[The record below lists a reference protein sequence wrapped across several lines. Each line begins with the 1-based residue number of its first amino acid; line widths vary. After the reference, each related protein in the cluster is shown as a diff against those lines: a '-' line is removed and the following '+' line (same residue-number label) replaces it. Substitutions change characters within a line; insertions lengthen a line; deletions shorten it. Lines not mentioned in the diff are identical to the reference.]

1 MRVVV
6 IGGTGHIGTH
16 LVPELVTLGH
26 DVVVLSRGAREPY
39 RPHGAWAWVERR
51 TVDRE
56 AGEADGT
63 FPALVADLEADVVVD
78 LTCFTVDSGAALA
91 DALEGR
97 VGHLLHCGT
106 IWVHG
111 QSTEVPTREDA
122 PRRPFG
128 DYGIAKAAIE
138 ADLLR
143 RSHTGGL
150 PTTVVHPGHISGPG
164 WVPINPAGHL
174 DLAVFQDLADG
185 RRVTL
190 PGLGMETLQH
200 VHAADVAGVFL
211 AAIAN
216 RSVAVGESFHAVA
229 STAMTL
235 RGYAEAVA
243 TWFGS
248 EADLAFLP
256 WGEWARTVT
265 ADEARTTRDHIE
277 HSPHCSMEKT
287 ERLLGFHPRYS
298 AWQTVVSAL
307 EALVDDGRLRRPDA
321 RG

>member
-1 MRVVV
+1 MRIVV
-6 IGGTGHIGTH
+6 IGGTGHIGTF
-16 LVPELVTLGH
+16 LVPGLVTLGYE
-26 DVVVLSRGAREPY
+26 VVVLSRGSREPY
-39 RPHGAWAWVERR
+39 RPHGAWSQVERL

-56 AGEADGT
+56 ATEADGT

-78 LTCFTVDSGAALA
+78 LTCFTEASATALA

-111 QSTEVPTREDA
+111 PSAEVPTREDS
-122 PRRPFG
+122 PRRPFN

-138 ADLLR
+138 AMLLR
-143 RSHTGGL
+143 RARNGGL
-150 PTTVVHPGHISGPG
+150 PTTVIHPGHISGPG

-174 DLAVFQDLADG
+174 DLRVFQDLADG
-185 RRVTL
+185 RRITL

-211 AAIAN
+211 AAITN

-229 STAMTL
+229 STALTL
-235 RGYAEAVA
+235 RGYAEATA
-243 TWFGS
+243 TWFGR

-256 WGEWARTVT
+256 WDAWTHTVT
-265 ADEARTTRDHIE
+265 SDEAAATRDHIA
-277 HSPHCSMEKT
+277 HSPHCSMEKA
-287 ERLLGFHPRYS
+287 ERLLGFRPRHS
-298 AWQTVVSAL
+298 AWQTVVSAI
-307 EALVDDGRLRRPDA
+307 EALVDEGRLLRTTPGA
-321 RG
+321 

>member
-6 IGGTGHIGTH
+6 IGGTGHIGTS
-16 LVPELVTLGH
+16 LVPELVTQGH
-26 DVVVLSRGAREPY
+26 EVVVLSRGAREPY

-51 TVDRE
+51 TVDRD
-56 AGEADGT
+56 AGDADGT
-63 FPALVADLEADVVVD
+63 FPALVADLEPDVVID
-78 LTCFTVDSGAALA
+78 LVCFTERSATLLANAL
-91 DALEGR
+91 DGR

-111 QSTEVPTREDA
+111 PSTEVPTREDA

-138 ADLLR
+138 SDLLR
-143 RSHTGGL
+143 RSRTGGL
-150 PTTVVHPGHISGPG
+150 PTTVIHPGHISGRG

-185 RRVTL
+185 RRITL

-216 RSVAVGESFHAVA
+216 RSVAVGECFHAVA
-229 STAMTL
+229 STALTL
-235 RGYAEAVA
+235 RGYAESVA
-243 TWFGS
+243 TWFGR

-256 WGEWARTVT
+256 WDEWARTVT
-265 ADEARTTRDHIE
+265 PHEANATHDHIA
-277 HSPHCSMEKT
+277 HSPHCSMEKAD
-287 ERLLGFHPRYS
+287 RLLGFRPRYT

-307 EALVDDGRLRRPDA
+307 EALVEDGRLTRTRSGA
-321 RG
+321 